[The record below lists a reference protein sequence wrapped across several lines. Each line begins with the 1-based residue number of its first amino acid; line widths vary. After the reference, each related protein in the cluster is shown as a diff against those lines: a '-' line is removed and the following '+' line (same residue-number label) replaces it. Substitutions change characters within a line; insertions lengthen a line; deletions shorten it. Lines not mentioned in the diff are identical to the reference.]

1 MDRLGLGGE
10 IRYRSGMLSLE
21 EARAAILAD
30 VTPSAVT
37 QVVSLSQAH
46 GRFTAQALRAQVDN
60 PAFDNSAMDGYAL
73 RAADLI
79 AAGFRLRLSGE
90 SRCGDA
96 PGQLTPATAMR
107 IFTGAPLPEGADS
120 VVIQEDV
127 KLEGDKIVFPRS
139 VQPGSH
145 LRYRGEDFRRGDV
158 LYPTGRRL
166 SAFDLALLS
175 AAGMAEIPV
184 YARARVLVV
193 ATGNELVAPGA
204 PLRPGQIYESNR
216 LATLLLLHELGVET
230 ADGGTVRDD
239 PEALRVLLKSSLDF
253 DFVITSGGASV
264 GDHDLVKQVFAEI
277 GQIKFWKAKIK
288 PGKPIAFGRIGA
300 RTHFFALP
308 GNPVSSLVTFKL
320 FVEPALIAWHHG
332 TSHMAQLAAT
342 AANDFHRH
350 PGRTEFV
357 RARLVSESGKLMA
370 TALRGQ
376 GSHMLGPIRET
387 NGFIRVEAESAGF
400 RLGEAVTAIPLNTDF
415 SGKAGSE

>member
-1 MDRLGLGGE
+1 
-10 IRYRSGMLSLE
+10 MLSLE

-30 VTPSAVT
+30 LTPATVT
-37 QVVSLSQAH
+37 QVVTLMQAH
-46 GRFTAQALRAQVDN
+46 GRFTAQTLRAKVDN

-73 RAADLI
+73 RVAELI
-79 AAGFRLRLSGE
+79 AAGFALRQSGE

-96 PGQLTPATAMR
+96 PGRLASGTTMR

-127 KLEGDKIVFPRS
+127 KLEGDKVAFPRS

-145 LRYRGEDFRRGDV
+145 LRLRGEDFHRDDL
-158 LYPTGRRL
+158 LYPAGRRL

-175 AAGMAEIPV
+175 TAGVAEIPV
-184 YARARVLVV
+184 YARARALVV
-193 ATGNELVAPGA
+193 ATGNELVAPGT

-216 LATLLLLHELGVET
+216 LATLMLLHELGVE
-230 ADGGTVRDD
+230 AVDGGTVRDE
-239 PEALRVLLKSSLDF
+239 PEALRALMKSSLDF

-264 GDHDLVKQVFAEI
+264 GDHDLVKQVFAEL
-277 GQIKFWKAKIK
+277 GQIKFWNVKIK
-288 PGKPIAFGRIGA
+288 PGKPIAFGRVGT

-332 TSHMAQLAAT
+332 TPHMPQLAAT
-342 AANDFHRH
+342 ATNDFSRH

-357 RARLVSESGKLMA
+357 RARLFTENGKLMA

-376 GSHMLGPIRET
+376 GSHMLAPIRET
-387 NGFIRVEAESAGF
+387 NGLIRVEAESAGF
-400 RLGEAVTAIPLNTDF
+400 RLGEAVTAIPLSTDF
-415 SGKAGSE
+415 SDRGKPL

>member
-1 MDRLGLGGE
+1 
-10 IRYRSGMLSLE
+10 MLTLE

-30 VTPSAVT
+30 VTPATVT
-37 QVVSLSQAH
+37 QVVSLLQAH
-46 GRFTAQALRAQVDN
+46 DRFTAQALRAQVDN

-73 RAADLI
+73 RAAELI
-79 AAGFRLRLSGE
+79 AAGFALRQSGE

-96 PGQLTPATAMR
+96 PGRLAAGTTMR
-107 IFTGAPLPEGADS
+107 IFTGAPLPEGADT

-127 KLEGDKIVFPRS
+127 KLEDDKVVFPRS

-145 LRYRGEDFRRGDV
+145 LRRRGEDFRRDEL
-158 LYPTGRRL
+158 LYPAGRRL

-175 AAGMAEIPV
+175 AAGVAEIPV
-184 YARARVLVV
+184 YVRARALVV
-193 ATGNELVAPGA
+193 ATGNELVVPGT

-216 LATLLLLHELGVET
+216 LATLLLLHELGAEAV
-230 ADGGTVRDD
+230 DGGTVRDE
-239 PEALRVLLKSSLDF
+239 PEALRALLKSSLDF

-264 GDHDLVKQVFAEI
+264 GDHDFVKQVFAEI
-277 GQIKFWKAKIK
+277 GQIKFWKVKIK
-288 PGKPIAFGRIGA
+288 PGKPIAFGRVGT

-332 TSHMAQLAAT
+332 TPHMPQLAAT
-342 AANDFHRH
+342 ATNDFRRH

-357 RARLVSESGKLMA
+357 RARLFTENGKLMA

-376 GSHMLGPIRET
+376 GSHMLSPIRET
-387 NGFIRVEAESAGF
+387 NGFIRVEVESAGF
-400 RLGEAVTAIPLNTDF
+400 RQGEAVVAIPLSTDF
-415 SGKAGSE
+415 SDRAEPL

>member
-1 MDRLGLGGE
+1 M
-10 IRYRSGMLSLE
+10 RYRFGMLSLE

-30 VTPSAVT
+30 VTPSTAT
-37 QVVSLSQAH
+37 QVVSLLQAH

-73 RAADLI
+73 RVAELI
-79 AAGFRLRLSGE
+79 AAGFALRQSGE

-96 PGQLTPATAMR
+96 PGRLASGTTMR
-107 IFTGAPLPEGADS
+107 IFTGAPLPEGADT

-127 KLEGDKIVFPRS
+127 KLEGDKVAFPRS

-145 LRYRGEDFRRGDV
+145 LRRRGEDFRRDDL
-158 LYPTGRRL
+158 LYPAGRRL

-175 AAGMAEIPV
+175 AAGVAEIPV
-184 YARARVLVV
+184 YARARALVV
-193 ATGNELVAPGA
+193 ATGDELVVPGT
-204 PLRPGQIYESNR
+204 PLRPGQIYESNG
-216 LATLLLLHELGVET
+216 LATLMLLHELGVE
-230 ADGGTVRDD
+230 AVDGGTVRDE
-239 PEALRVLLKSSLDF
+239 PEALRALLKSSLDF

-277 GQIKFWKAKIK
+277 GQIKFWKVKIK
-288 PGKPIAFGRIGA
+288 PGKPIAFGRVGT

-332 TSHMAQLAAT
+332 TPHMPQLAAT
-342 AANDFHRH
+342 ATNDFRRH

-357 RARLVSESGKLMA
+357 RARLFTENGKLMA

-376 GSHMLGPIRET
+376 GSHMLGPFREA
-387 NGFIRVEAESAGF
+387 NGFVRVEAESAGF
-400 RLGEAVTAIPLNTDF
+400 RQGEAVVAIPLSMDF
-415 SGKAGSE
+415 